1 MTWSKSLLPDEALD
15 PDCLVARLLKTRFT
29 LGQWWCRRDGRIV
42 QITEVDPGTT
52 YPIGSHFPG
61 ICHNIH
67 WHRPDG
73 TSCIDQSGADL
84 IELVSAP
91 EASDSP
97 ASELES
103 EAQP

>member
-15 PDCLVARLLKTRFT
+15 PDCLVARLLKPRFT
-29 LGQWWCRRDGRIV
+29 LGQWCRRRDKRVV
-42 QITEVDPGTT
+42 QIIEVDPGTT
-52 YPIGSHFPG
+52 YPICSRIPG
-61 ICHNIH
+61 ICPKLH

-73 TSCIDQSGADL
+73 TSCIDSSSADL